1 MKKELLKKSICL
13 LLAGFM
19 VVAMGGC
26 ATTPPTASSGNDNS
40 TSTSKPVKPPK
51 PEDTLAA
58 LGNPIFDGVSSAPY
72 TTEDYTFTTIFTDG
86 EAKELAQ
93 YDAKNIAE
101 NEFVVYD
108 INSNIKDK
116 NYLKLSVETDVDLV
130 GYINYENNDDGTET
144 NSEKFFIEANSTE
157 FCTFLDAF
165 RVGARGAFNKTITS
179 ISFQNVDATKIG
191 NFKLNSVGISN
202 RTMNTVEEWYVSD
215 GNSILGTSPY
225 YGGCITYYEK
235 LESDVYEYMDS
246 DGNICIDKDVDP
258 DFVQQ
263 VGSANVNLVNIYDLG
278 REVQP
283 SYYLNVTE
291 KNGYEPD
298 YDPEDTDS
306 YYQGHTETGKPI
318 YNPIQ
323 CGDFGG
329 HTPQIIDYEYA
340 SDMLYVKMKGQ
351 EWFFYTNIQANG
363 YIEVTYYFDESGAL
377 MVDNRYTDFSQF
389 SGIDSVSVS
398 TQETPATYFA
408 YPLNYFY
415 CETKQG
421 IIFDKEVAEQNG
433 RSEVKASK
441 TQVVGGDYYYALN
454 GKMVN
459 GGWCAFVNENKW
471 GVGICLPNADRFIAS
486 RGRKSNS
493 YFQEEC
499 NRKYH
504 EGYFSFD
511 ESELV
516 PSYSTINYSYINP
529 GIQRKMI
536 DFVPLEY
543 TYALYIGETYE
554 MKEVFTTLQNDG
566 ILTNASLTKT
576 DDSVWPKK

>member
-1 MKKELLKKSICL
+1 MKKQIFKKIASVLLVGCTLSGVC
-13 LLAGFM
+13 A
-19 VVAMGGC
+19 C
-26 ATTPPTASSGNDNS
+26 ATPNNSTGSGNS
-40 TSTSKPVKPPK
+40 TGNKKPVDQVSPF
-51 PEDTLAA
+51 
-58 LGNPIFDGVSSAPY
+58 GNPLFDGVSSAPY
-72 TTEDYTFTTIFTDG
+72 TTENYKFTTIFVDG
-86 EAKELAQ
+86 TEKELPQYNAQ
-93 YDAKNIAE
+93 NPKE
-101 NEFVVYD
+101 NEFVTYEV
-108 INSNIKDK
+108 NSNIKDK
-116 NYLKLSVETDVDLV
+116 NYLKLVLETNVDLV
-130 GYINYENNDDGTET
+130 GYIHYEKNGDASVT
-144 NSEKFFIEANSTE
+144 NKEKFFVSAGSTQ

-165 RVGARGAFNKTITS
+165 RVGAQGAFNKTILS
-179 ISFQNVDATKIG
+179 ISFQNVDSTKIG
-191 NFKLNSVGISN
+191 TFKLISAGISD
-202 RTMNTVEEWYVSD
+202 RKINTVEEWYISD
-215 GNSILGTSPY
+215 GSSTLGTSPY

-235 LESDVYEYMDS
+235 LEEDVYEYMDS

-278 REVQP
+278 REIQP

-298 YDPEDTDS
+298 YDPEDKDS
-306 YYQGHTETGKPI
+306 YYQGITETGKPI

-340 SDMLYVKMKGQ
+340 SDKLYVKMKGQ

-363 YIEVTYYFDESGAL
+363 YIEVTYYFDEDTGAL
-377 MVDNRYTDFSQF
+377 LVDNVYTDFSQF
-389 SGIDSVSVS
+389 SGVEDVSIS
-398 TQETPATYFA
+398 MQETPATYFA

-421 IIFDKEVAEQNG
+421 VIFDSEVGEQNG
-433 RSEVKASK
+433 RTEIKTSK
-441 TQVVGGDYYYALN
+441 THVVGSDYYYALN

-471 GVGICLPNADRFIAS
+471 GVGICLPNADNYIAS

-493 YFQEEC
+493 YFNEEA

-511 ESELV
+511 ESQLV
-516 PSYSTINYSYINP
+516 PSYSTINYNYINP
-529 GIQRKMI
+529 GIRRKMI

-543 TYALYIGETYE
+543 SYALFIGDTTQ
-554 MKEVFTTLQNDG
+554 MKQVFTSLQENK
-566 ILTNASLTKT
+566 ILTNTSLTKT
-576 DDSVWPKK
+576 DESVWPKK

>member
-1 MKKELLKKSICL
+1 MKRQNFKKVLCMLLVGLTALSASAC
-13 LLAGFM
+13 
-19 VVAMGGC
+19 GG
-26 ATTPPTASSGNDNS
+26 TTNQNGGNNNKP
-40 TSTSKPVKPPK
+40 STSKPAKPKDELSP
-51 PEDTLAA
+51 
-58 LGNPIFDGVSSAPY
+58 LGNPLFDGFSSAPY
-72 TTEDYTFTTIFTDG
+72 TTEDYTFTTVFTDG
-86 EAKELAQ
+86 TEKKLAK
-93 YDAKNIAE
+93 YDSSDPQANG
-101 NEFVVYD
+101 FVEYA

-116 NYLKLSVETDVDLV
+116 NYLKLTLETDVDLV
-130 GYINYENNDDGTET
+130 GYIHYENTEDTSVT
-144 NSEKFFIEANSTE
+144 NSEKFFISAGSTE
-157 FCTFLDAF
+157 FCTFLDGF
-165 RVGARGAFNKTITS
+165 RVGARGAFKKTLLS
-179 ISFQNVDATKIG
+179 ISFQNVDDTKEG
-191 NFKLNSVGISN
+191 TFKFISAGISD
-202 RTMNTVEEWYVSD
+202 RSFSTVEEWYVSD
-215 GNSILGTSPY
+215 GLTKLGTSPY
-225 YGGCITYYEK
+225 YGGCVTYLEK
-235 LESDVYEYMDS
+235 LESDVYEYMDA
-246 DGNICIDKDVDP
+246 DGNIWIDKDVDP

-263 VGSANVNLVNIYDLG
+263 VSSSSVNLINIYDLG

-291 KNGYEPD
+291 ANGYEPD

-306 YYQGHTETGKPI
+306 YYQGYTETGKPI

-340 SDMLYVKMKGQ
+340 SDKLYVKMKGQ

-377 MVDNRYTDFSQF
+377 MVENVYTDFSQF
-389 SGIDSVSVS
+389 KGIEDVSVS

-421 IIFDKEVAEQNG
+421 VIFDKEVGEQNG
-433 RSEVKASK
+433 RAEVKASK
-441 TQVVGGDYYYALN
+441 TQVVGSEYYYALN

-471 GVGICLPNADRFIAS
+471 GVGICLPNADRYIAS

-493 YFQEEC
+493 YYQEEA

-504 EGYFSFD
+504 TGYFSFD
-511 ESELV
+511 EDELV
-516 PSYSTINYSYINP
+516 ASYSTINYSYINP

-543 TYALYIGETYE
+543 TYALYIGDTDQ
-554 MKEVFTTLQNDG
+554 MKTVFTGLQKDG

-576 DDSVWPKK
+576 DESVWPKK

>member
-1 MKKELLKKSICL
+1 MKKQILKKIVIFL
-13 LLAGFM
+13 L
-19 VVAMGGC
+19 VGC
-26 ATTPPTASSGNDNS
+26 ALSSVCACATPSNPAGND
-40 TSTSKPVKPPK
+40 TSADNKKPADQVSPY
-51 PEDTLAA
+51 
-58 LGNPIFDGVSSAPY
+58 GNPLFDGVSSAPY
-72 TTEDYTFTTIFTDG
+72 TTENYKFTTIFVDG
-86 EAKELAQ
+86 TEKELPQYNAQ
-93 YDAKNIAE
+93 NPQE
-101 NEFVVYD
+101 NEFVTYEV
-108 INSNIKDK
+108 NSNIKDK
-116 NYLKLSVETDVDLV
+116 NYLKLVLETNVDLV
-130 GYINYENNDDGTET
+130 GYIHYENNEDASVT
-144 NSEKFFIEANSTE
+144 NKEKFFISADSKQ

-165 RVGARGAFNKTITS
+165 RVGARGAFNKTILS
-179 ISFQNVDATKIG
+179 ISFQNVDSTKIG
-191 NFKLNSVGISN
+191 TFKLISAGISN
-202 RTMNTVEEWYVSD
+202 RKINTVEEWYISD
-215 GNSILGTSPY
+215 GSSTLGTSPY

-235 LESDVYEYMDS
+235 LEEDVYEYMDS

-263 VGSANVNLVNIYDLG
+263 VGSAKVNLVNIYDLG
-278 REVQP
+278 REIQP

-291 KNGYEPD
+291 KNGYEPN
-298 YDPEDTDS
+298 YDPEDKDS
-306 YYQGHTETGKPI
+306 YYQGITETGKPI

-340 SDMLYVKMKGQ
+340 SDKLYVKMKGQ

-363 YIEVTYYFDESGAL
+363 YMEVTYYFDEDTGAL
-377 MVDNRYTDFSQF
+377 LVDNVYTDFSQF
-389 SGIDSVSVS
+389 SGVEDVSIS
-398 TQETPATYFA
+398 MQETPATYFA

-421 IIFDKEVAEQNG
+421 VIFDSEVGEQNG
-433 RSEVKASK
+433 RTEIKASK
-441 TQVVGGDYYYALN
+441 THVVGSDYYYALN

-471 GVGICLPNADRFIAS
+471 GVGICLPNADRYIAS

-493 YFQEEC
+493 YFNEEA

-511 ESELV
+511 ESQLV
-516 PSYSTINYSYINP
+516 PSYSTINYNYINP

-543 TYALYIGETYE
+543 SYALFIGDTTQ
-554 MKEVFTTLQNDG
+554 MKQVFTDLQENK
-566 ILTNASLTKT
+566 ILTNTSLTKT
-576 DDSVWPKK
+576 DESVWPKK

>member
-1 MKKELLKKSICL
+1 MKKQIFKKIASVLLVGCTLSGVC
-13 LLAGFM
+13 A
-19 VVAMGGC
+19 C
-26 ATTPPTASSGNDNS
+26 ATPNNSTGSGNS
-40 TSTSKPVKPPK
+40 TGNKKPVDQVSP
-51 PEDTLAA
+51 
-58 LGNPIFDGVSSAPY
+58 LGNPLFDGVSSAPY
-72 TTEDYTFTTIFTDG
+72 TTENYKFTTIFVDG
-86 EAKELAQ
+86 TEKELPQYNAQ
-93 YDAKNIAE
+93 NPKE
-101 NEFVVYD
+101 NEFVTYEV
-108 INSNIKDK
+108 NSNIKDK
-116 NYLKLSVETDVDLV
+116 NYLKLVLETNVDLV
-130 GYINYENNDDGTET
+130 GYIHYEKNGDASVT
-144 NSEKFFIEANSTE
+144 NKEKFFISAGSTQ

-165 RVGARGAFNKTITS
+165 RVGAQGAFNNTNLS
-179 ISFQNVDATKIG
+179 ISFQNVDSTKIG
-191 NFKLNSVGISN
+191 TFKLISAGISD
-202 RTMNTVEEWYVSD
+202 RKINTVEEWYISD
-215 GNSILGTSPY
+215 GSSTLGTSPY

-235 LESDVYEYMDS
+235 LEEDVYEYMDS

-278 REVQP
+278 REIQP

-298 YDPEDTDS
+298 YDPEDKDS
-306 YYQGHTETGKPI
+306 YYQGITETGKPI

-340 SDMLYVKMKGQ
+340 SDKLYVKMKGQ

-363 YIEVTYYFDESGAL
+363 YIEVTYYFDEDTGAL
-377 MVDNRYTDFSQF
+377 LVDNVYTDFSQF
-389 SGIDSVSVS
+389 SGVEDVSIS
-398 TQETPATYFA
+398 MQETPATYFA

-421 IIFDKEVAEQNG
+421 VIFDSEVGEQNG
-433 RSEVKASK
+433 RTEIKTSK
-441 TQVVGGDYYYALN
+441 THVVGSDYYYALN

-471 GVGICLPNADRFIAS
+471 GVGICLPNADNYIAS

-493 YFQEEC
+493 YFNEEA

-504 EGYFSFD
+504 EKYFSFD
-511 ESELV
+511 ESQLV
-516 PSYSTINYSYINP
+516 PSYSTINYNYINP
-529 GIQRKMI
+529 GIRRKMI

-543 TYALYIGETYE
+543 SYALFIGDTTQ
-554 MKEVFTTLQNDG
+554 MKQVFTGLQENK
-566 ILTNASLTKT
+566 ILTNTSLTKT
-576 DDSVWPKK
+576 DESVWPKK

>member
-1 MKKELLKKSICL
+1 MKKQALKKSICL
-13 LLAGFM
+13 LIAGLMIFS
-19 VVAMGGC
+19 ASACGGENTGG
-26 ATTPPTASSGNDNS
+26 TTDSSVGTPIRPNRPS
-40 TSTSKPVKPPK
+40 K
-51 PEDTLAA
+51 PEDTLSAK
-58 LGNPIFDGVSSAPY
+58 GNPLFDGVSSAPY
-72 TTEDYTFTTIFTDG
+72 TTEDYTFTTIYADGTD
-86 EAKELAQ
+86 KVLPKYNKDNPQ
-93 YDAKNIAE
+93 E
-101 NEFVVYD
+101 NGFVKYD

-116 NYLKLSVETDVDLV
+116 NYLKLTVETDVDLV
-130 GYINYENNDDGTET
+130 GYIHYEKNGDSSVT
-144 NSEKFFIEANSTE
+144 NSEKFFISAGSTE

-165 RVGARGAFNKTITS
+165 RVGAQGAYQKTILYVT
-179 ISFQNVDATKIG
+179 FQNVDATKVG
-191 NFKLNSVGISN
+191 TFKFISAGISD
-202 RTMNTVEEWYVSD
+202 RTMNTVDEWYISD
-215 GNSILGTSPY
+215 GSSVLGTSPY
-225 YGGCITYYEK
+225 YGGCITYFEK
-235 LESDVYEYMDS
+235 LEEDVYEYMDS

-263 VGSANVNLVNIYDLG
+263 VGSSKVNLVNIYDLG
-278 REVQP
+278 REIQP

-340 SDMLYVKMKGQ
+340 SDKLYVKMKGQ

-363 YIEVTYYFDESGAL
+363 YMEVTYYFDESGAL
-377 MVDNRYTDFSQF
+377 MVENAYTDFSQF
-389 SGIDSVSVS
+389 SGVDEISISL
-398 TQETPATYFA
+398 QETPATYFA

-421 IIFDKEVAEQNG
+421 IIFDKETAEQNG
-433 RSEVKASK
+433 RSEVKSSK
-441 TQVVGGDYYYALN
+441 TQTVGGDYFYILN

-471 GVGICLPNADRFIAS
+471 GVGICLPNADKYVAS

-493 YFQEEC
+493 YFQEEA

-504 EGYFSFD
+504 EGYFAFD

-543 TYALYIGETYE
+543 TYALYIGDTDE
-554 MKEVFTTLQNDG
+554 MKQVFTGLQKDG

-576 DDSVWPKK
+576 DESVWPKK

>member
-1 MKKELLKKSICL
+1 MRNNTLKKTICL
-13 LLAGFM
+13 LVAGLMSFST
-19 VVAMGGC
+19 VACGAIADNGSAGG
-26 ATTPPTASSGNDNS
+26 PSG
-40 TSTSKPVKPPK
+40 KPVRPVKPA
-51 PEDTLAA
+51 DQLAPA
-58 LGNPIFDGVSSAPY
+58 GNPLFDGISSAPY
-72 TTEDYTFTTIFTDG
+72 TTEDYVFTTVFMDG
-86 EAKELAQ
+86 IEKTMPK
-93 YDAKNIAE
+93 YDAENIQE
-101 NEFVVYD
+101 NAFVEYSVFA
-108 INSNIKDK
+108 NIKDK
-116 NYLKLSVETDVDLV
+116 NYLKLTLETNVDLV
-130 GYINYENNDDGTET
+130 GYINYESNEDSSKT
-144 NSEKFFIEANSTE
+144 NAEKFFIAAGSTE

-165 RVGARGAFNKTITS
+165 RVGAQGAFKKTITT
-179 ISFQNVDATKIG
+179 ITFQNVDATKEG
-191 NFKLNSVGISN
+191 KLTFHSVAISD
-202 RTMNTVEEWYVSD
+202 RTLNTVEEWYVSN
-215 GNSILGTSPY
+215 GQTVLGTSPY
-225 YGGCITYYEK
+225 YGGCITY
-235 LESDVYEYMDS
+235 LERLEEDVYEYMDS

-263 VGSANVNLVNIYDLG
+263 VGSANVNLINIYDLG

-291 KNGYEPD
+291 KNGYTPD
-298 YDPEDTDS
+298 YDPEDKDS

-340 SDMLYVKMKGQ
+340 SDQLYVKMKGQ

-377 MVDNRYTDFSQF
+377 MVDNVYTDFSQF
-389 SGIDSVSVS
+389 SGIGEVSVS
-398 TQETPATYFA
+398 MQETPATYFV

-421 IIFDKEVAEQNG
+421 VIFDENVGEQNG
-433 RSEVKASK
+433 RAEVKMSK
-441 TQVVGGDYYYALN
+441 THVVGSEYYYALN

-471 GVGICLPNADRFIAS
+471 GVGICLPNADKYIAS

-499 NRKYH
+499 NNRYNKN
-504 EGYFSFD
+504 YFQFD
-511 ESELV
+511 ESQLV
-516 PSYSTINYSYINP
+516 PSYSTLNYTYINP
-529 GIQRKMI
+529 GIHRKMI

-543 TYALYIGETYE
+543 SYALYIGETDE
-554 MKEVFTTLQNDG
+554 MKQVFTGLQKDG
-566 ILTNASLTKT
+566 ILTNTNLTKT
-576 DDSVWPKK
+576 DESVWPKK